1 MMDTMMGIT
10 QRYNAVMALADDDSV
25 PQEDVNNALLTL
37 EDELQEKGENCIK
50 YLDSVQDKIDAAK
63 ANKKKLDAYIKTLE
77 NRKKRVEK
85 ACIYALDTLQVKS
98 IMTGW
103 GEMKV
108 KKNPPSVVI
117 DDLSKVPTKFQH
129 QKIEVTLDKIAI
141 KNAIKAG
148 EEVPGAHLEQGTSLS
163 Y

>member
-1 MMDTMMGIT
+1 MDSIIKIS
-10 QRYNAVMALADDDSV
+10 QRYNAVMALADDDSI
-25 PQEDVNNALLTL
+25 PQDEVNNALLTL
-37 EDELQEKGENCIK
+37 DDELQEKGENCIK

-103 GEMKV
+103 GEMKI
-108 KKNPPSVVI
+108 KKNPPSVII
-117 DDLSKVPTKFQH
+117 DDLTQIPTQYQR
-129 QKIEVTLDKIAI
+129 QKIQVDIDKVAI

>member
-1 MMDTMMGIT
+1 MDTMMGIT
-10 QRYNAVMALADDDSV
+10 QRYTAVMALADDDSI
-25 PQEDVNNALLTL
+25 PQDEVNNALLTL

-50 YLDSVQDKIDAAK
+50 YLDSLQDKIDAAK
-63 ANKKKLDAYIKTLE
+63 ANKKKLDTYIKTLE

-103 GEMKV
+103 GEMKI
-108 KKNPPSVVI
+108 KKNPPAVII
-117 DDLSKVPTKFQH
+117 DDLTQIPTQYQR
-129 QKIEVTLDKIAI
+129 QKIQVDIDKVAI
-141 KNAIKAG
+141 KAAIKAG
-148 EEVPGAHLEQGTSLS
+148 ETVEGCHLEQAVSLS

>member
-1 MMDTMMGIT
+1 MDSIIKIS
-10 QRYNAVMALADDDSV
+10 QRYNAVMALADDASI

-37 EDELQEKGENCIK
+37 DDELQEKGENCIK

-98 IMTGW
+98 IMAGW
-103 GEMKV
+103 GEMKL

-117 DDLSKVPTKFQH
+117 DDLTQIPTQYQR
-129 QKIEVTLDKIAI
+129 QKIQVDIDKVAI
-141 KNAIKAG
+141 KTAIKAG

>member
-1 MMDTMMGIT
+1 MDSIIKIS
-10 QRYNAVMALADDDSV
+10 QRYNAVMALADDASI
-25 PQEDVNNALLTL
+25 PQDEVNNALLTL
-37 EDELQEKGENCIK
+37 DDELQEKGENCIK

-63 ANKKKLDAYIKTLE
+63 ANKKKLEAYIKTLE
-77 NRKKRVEK
+77 NRKTRVEK

-129 QKIEVTLDKIAI
+129 QKIEVTLDKVAI

-148 EEVPGAHLEQGTSLS
+148 EEVAGCHIEQSEKLV

>member
-1 MMDTMMGIT
+1 MESIIGIS
-10 QRYNAVMALADDDSV
+10 QRYTAVMALADDDSV
-25 PQEDVNNALLTL
+25 PQDEVNNALLIL

-50 YLDSVQDKIDAAK
+50 YLDSLQDNIEAAK

-98 IMTGW
+98 IITGW
-103 GEMKV
+103 GEMKI
-108 KKNPPSVVI
+108 KKNPPAVII
-117 DDLSKVPTKFQH
+117 DDVAKIPQKFQR
-129 QKIEVTLDKIAI
+129 QKIQVDIDKVAI
-141 KNAIKAG
+141 KAAIKAG
-148 EEVPGAHLEQGTSLS
+148 ETIDGCHLEQNISLS

>member
-1 MMDTMMGIT
+1 MDTMMGIT

-25 PQEDVNNALLTL
+25 PQEDINNALLLL

-103 GEMKV
+103 GEMKL
-108 KKNPPSVVI
+108 KKNPPSVII
-117 DDLSKVPTKFQH
+117 DDLTQIPTKYQR
-129 QKIEVTLDKIAI
+129 QKIQVDIDKVAI
-141 KNAIKAG
+141 KAAIKAG

>member
-1 MMDTMMGIT
+1 MNESLYSMTE
-10 QRYNAVMALADDDSV
+10 RYNNIVALLDDDSIS
-25 PQEDVNNALLTL
+25 QDEVNNALLTL

-63 ANKKKLDAYIKTLE
+63 ANKKKLDAYIKALE
-77 NRKKRVEK
+77 SRKKRVEK

-103 GEMKV
+103 GELKA
-108 KKNPPSVVI
+108 KKNPPAVII
-117 DDLSKVPTKFQH
+117 DDVAKIPTRYQR
-129 QKIEVTLDKIAI
+129 QKIQVDIDKVAI
-141 KNAIKAG
+141 KAAIKAG
-148 EEVPGAHLEQGTSLS
+148 EEVPGAHLEQAVSLS

>member
-1 MMDTMMGIT
+1 MESLYSIS
-10 QRYNAVMALADDDSV
+10 QRYNAVMALADDDSI
-25 PQEDVNNALLTL
+25 PQDEVNNALLTL

-63 ANKKKLDAYIKTLE
+63 ANKKKLDAYIKALE
-77 NRKKRVEK
+77 SRKKRVEK

-117 DDLSKVPTKFQH
+117 DDLTQIPTQYQR
-129 QKIEVTLDKIAI
+129 QKIQVDIDKVAI
-141 KNAIKAG
+141 KAAIKAG
-148 EEVPGAHLEQGTSLS
+148 GEVPGAHLEQRTSLS

>member
-1 MMDTMMGIT
+1 METMNEIAE
-10 QRYNAVMALADDDSV
+10 RYNAITALADDETI
-25 PQEDVNNALLTL
+25 PQEEVNKALIEVMEDVKT
-37 EDELQEKGENCIK
+37 KGENGIR
-50 YLDSVQDKIDAAK
+50 YLNEVQEAIDKAK
-63 ANKKKLDAYIKTLE
+63 ENKKKLDSFIKVME
-77 NRKKRVEK
+77 NRKKRVER
-85 ACIYALDTLQVKS
+85 AYIFALNNMNIKS
-98 IMTGW
+98 ILTGW

>member
-1 MMDTMMGIT
+1 MDSMRGIT
-10 QRYNAVMALADDDSV
+10 NRYTAVMALADDNSI
-25 PQEDVNNALLTL
+25 PQEEINNALLTL

-50 YLDSVQDKIDAAK
+50 YLGSIQDNIDIAK
-63 ANKKKLDAYIKTLE
+63 ANKKKLDEYIKMLE
-77 NRKKRVEK
+77 SRKKRIEQ

-117 DDLSKVPTKFQH
+117 DDLTQIPTQYQR
-129 QKIEVTLDKIAI
+129 QKIQVDIDKVAI
-141 KNAIKAG
+141 KAAIKAG
-148 EEVPGAHLEQGTSLS
+148 EEVPGAHLEQATSLS

>member
-1 MMDTMMGIT
+1 MESMIKIS

-25 PQEDVNNALLTL
+25 PQEDINNALLTL

-103 GEMKV
+103 GEMKI
-108 KKNPPSVVI
+108 KKNPPSVII
-117 DDLSKVPTKFQH
+117 DDLTQIPTQYQR
-129 QKIEVTLDKIAI
+129 QKIQVDIDKVAI
-141 KNAIKAG
+141 KAAIKAG

>member
-1 MMDTMMGIT
+1 MDTMMGIT
-10 QRYNAVMALADDDSV
+10 QRYTAVMALADDDSI
-25 PQEDVNNALLTL
+25 PQDEVNNALLTL

-63 ANKKKLDAYIKTLE
+63 ANKKKLDAYIKALE

-117 DDLSKVPTKFQH
+117 DDLTQIPTQYQR
-129 QKIEVTLDKIAI
+129 QKIQVDIDKVAI
-141 KNAIKAG
+141 KAAIKAG
-148 EEVPGAHLEQGTSLS
+148 EEVPGAHLEQGVSLS

>member
-1 MMDTMMGIT
+1 MDTMMGIT
-10 QRYNAVMALADDDSV
+10 QRYNAVMALADDDSI
-25 PQEDVNNALLTL
+25 PQDEVNNALLTL

-77 NRKKRVEK
+77 SRKKRVEK

-103 GEMKV
+103 GEMKI

-117 DDLSKVPTKFQH
+117 DDLSKVPTTFQH
-129 QKIEVTLDKIAI
+129 QKIEVTIDKVAI
-141 KNAIKAG
+141 KAAIKAG

>member
-1 MMDTMMGIT
+1 MDTMMGIT
-10 QRYNAVMALADDDSV
+10 QRYNAVMALADDDSI
-25 PQEDVNNALLTL
+25 PQEEVNNALLTL

-50 YLDSVQDKIDAAK
+50 YLGSIQDNIDIAK
-63 ANKKKLDAYIKTLE
+63 ANKKKLDEYIKTLE
-77 NRKKRVEK
+77 SRKKRIEQ

-108 KKNPPSVVI
+108 KKNPPAVII
-117 DDLSKVPTKFQH
+117 DDVTQIPTQYQR
-129 QKIEVTLDKIAI
+129 QKIQVDIDKSAI
-141 KNAIKAG
+141 KQAIKDG
-148 EEVPGAHLEQGTSLS
+148 QQVPGAHVEQTARLA

>member
-1 MMDTMMGIT
+1 MDTMMGIT
-10 QRYNAVMALADDDSV
+10 QRYTAVMALADDDNI
-25 PQEDVNNALLTL
+25 PQDEVNNALLLL

-63 ANKKKLDAYIKTLE
+63 ANKKKLDAYIKALE

-85 ACIYALDTLQVKS
+85 ACIYALDNMQIKS

-117 DDLSKVPTKFQH
+117 DDLTQIPTQYQRQKVQ
-129 QKIEVTLDKIAI
+129 IDIDKTAI
-141 KNAIKAG
+141 KAAIKAG

>member
-1 MMDTMMGIT
+1 MDSMRGIT
-10 QRYNAVMALADDDSV
+10 QRYTAVMALADDDSI
-25 PQEDVNNALLTL
+25 PQDEINNALLTL

-50 YLDSVQDKIDAAK
+50 YLGSIQDNIDIAK
-63 ANKKKLDAYIKTLE
+63 ANKKKLDEYIKTLE
-77 NRKKRVEK
+77 SRKKRIEQ

-103 GEMKV
+103 GELKI
-108 KKNPPSVVI
+108 KKNPPAVII
-117 DDLSKVPTKFQH
+117 DDVTQIPTQYQR
-129 QKIEVTLDKIAI
+129 QKIQVDIDKVAI
-141 KNAIKAG
+141 KAAIKAG

>member
-1 MMDTMMGIT
+1 MDSLYQIS
-10 QRYNAVMALADDDSV
+10 QRYNNLVALLDDDAIS
-25 PQEDVNNALLTL
+25 QDEVNNALLTL

-63 ANKKKLDAYIKTLE
+63 ANKKKLDAYIKALE
-77 NRKKRVEK
+77 SRKKRVEK

-103 GEMKV
+103 GELKA
-108 KKNPPSVVI
+108 KKNPPAVII
-117 DDLSKVPTKFQH
+117 DDVAKIPTRYQR
-129 QKIEVTLDKIAI
+129 QKIQVDIDKVAI
-141 KNAIKAG
+141 KAAIKAG
-148 EEVPGAHLEQGTSLS
+148 EEVPGAHLEQGISLS